1 MDSALSIC
9 VWERH
14 VRSCTFP
21 YCFCCRAFFLT
32 VAAAE
37 VILTYSIYE
46 RFMDEPI
53 LYPYAF
59 TNGLVHKN
67 SV

>member
-9 VWERH
+9 VWQRH

-21 YCFCCRAFFLT
+21 YCFAAGLFFFFFLT

-37 VILTYSIYE
+37 VT
-46 RFMDEPI
+46 
-53 LYPYAF
+53 
-59 TNGLVHKN
+59 
-67 SV
+67 